1 MPYMNNYNLHYRI
14 SAIFTPTK
22 ASDGSESESENKR
35 SKSKSP
41 VKRAKANTK
50 ITKTKPKPTPPK
62 KQATVIKERKCPV
75 AGCDSVGHLSGLY
88 EKHFTQDACPIY
100 HNMALAFSKIW
111 AVERKT
117 RDDERKKAIILYD
130 PIKKMPTVEQKAY
143 QLKVKE
149 IRTKFKPMLKSPAR
163 HIHAM
168 HVDKER
174 EPDLNGLVP
183 DYDLQL
189 FREAQAVAS
198 DRIETELK
206 KLPPERGTK

>member
-1 MPYMNNYNLHYRI
+1 
-14 SAIFTPTK
+14 
-22 ASDGSESESENKR
+22 
-35 SKSKSP
+35 
-41 VKRAKANTK
+41 
-50 ITKTKPKPTPPK
+50 
-62 KQATVIKERKCPV
+62 
-75 AGCDSVGHLSGLY
+75 
-88 EKHFTQDACPIY
+88 
-100 HNMALAFSKIW
+100 MALAFSKIW
-111 AVERKT
+111 ALERKQ
-117 RDDERKKAIILYD
+117 RDEERKKASILFD
-130 PIKKMPTVEQKAY
+130 PIKKIATVEQKAY

-149 IRTKFKPMLKSPAR
+149 IRSKFKPMLKSPAR
-163 HIHAM
+163 HLLHTM